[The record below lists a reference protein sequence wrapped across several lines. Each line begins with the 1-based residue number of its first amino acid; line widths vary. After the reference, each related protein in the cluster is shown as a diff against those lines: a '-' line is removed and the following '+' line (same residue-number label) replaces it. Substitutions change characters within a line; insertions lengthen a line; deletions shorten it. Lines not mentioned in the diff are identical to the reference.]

1 MSKRKDKMTEGRY
14 HLRRGIAKVALQA
27 KVTGQTEVD
36 CVGRPLLHANNMAN
50 QVGINQISKW
60 ARGVNSTA
68 VAVSGMEFCKV
79 CHCVPEYCNC
89 PKEGKNGR
97 ASSSSIVAQVA

>member
-1 MSKRKDKMTEGRY
+1 MMNKRKEAMTEGRY

-36 CVGRPLLHANNMAN
+36 CVGRPLLHANNMVE

-60 ARGVNSTA
+60 ARGVHSTA
-68 VAVSGMEFCKV
+68 IAVSGMEFCPDCK
-79 CHCVPEYCNC
+79 CVPEYCTC
-89 PKEGKNGR
+89 REE
-97 ASSSSIVAQVA
+97 